1 MSIVYAGE
9 TVNPDFRSSG
19 GACVRPIP
27 RHALIP
33 VHSVRET
40 PAAVRSIGPKGQ
52 VLRTMKWRVE
62 WVEDMPESMEPG
74 RFYISIKHRLTEHY
88 CACGCG
94 TEVSLPLGGSGWKLM
109 YDGDS
114 IDIWPSVGN
123 WRLPCKSHYLI
134 MESKTIWCDRW
145 SEEEILKGR
154 ERDRALTLADVKR
167 KNWHAS
173 WFGRL
178 FAKIGLRR

>member
-1 MSIVYAGE
+1 M
-9 TVNPDFRSSG
+9 
-19 GACVRPIP
+19 
-27 RHALIP
+27 
-33 VHSVRET
+33 
-40 PAAVRSIGPKGQ
+40 
-52 VLRTMKWRVE
+52 RTTQWRVE
-62 WVEDMPESMEPG
+62 WVEDMPERMEAG
-74 RFYISIKHRLTEHY
+74 KLYISVKHRLTEHY

-94 TEVSLPLGGSGWKLM
+94 AEVSLPLGGSGWKLM

-134 MESKTIWCDRW
+134 TESKTIWCDRW
-145 SEEEILKGR
+145 SEEEILKGC

-167 KNWHAS
+167 KNWRAS
-173 WFGRL
+173 WFARL